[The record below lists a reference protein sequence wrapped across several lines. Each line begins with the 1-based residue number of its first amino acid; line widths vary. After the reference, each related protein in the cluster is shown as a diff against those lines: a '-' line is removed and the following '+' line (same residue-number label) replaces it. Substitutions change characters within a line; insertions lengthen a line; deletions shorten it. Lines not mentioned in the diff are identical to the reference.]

1 MSCLIGT
8 MYLLEVD
15 IMTVSNNKLEAPTS
29 MSTNPKGVFVPYPVY
44 YFLETAFG
52 DKQEA
57 ILKLLSCFSGD
68 TYYIDEDYREWCDN
82 EEEALVL
89 SDRAI
94 DEIAEWITNSD
105 HQQDA
110 LNLINGYYTD
120 EMAGN

>member
-1 MSCLIGT
+1 
-8 MYLLEVD
+8 
-15 IMTVSNNKLEAPTS
+15 MTVSNNKLEASTS
-29 MSTNPKGVFVPYPVY
+29 MPAKSKGVLVPYAVY

-57 ILKLLSCFSGD
+57 LLKLLACFSGD

-94 DEIAEWITNSD
+94 DEIAEWIANSD
-105 HQQDA
+105 HHQDA
-110 LNLINGYYTD
+110 LKLINGYYTNERD
-120 EMAGN
+120 GR